1 MKFAIACGGTGG
13 HLFPG
18 LAVAEVLRGQGHEV
32 LLFVSEKEVDARA
45 LRGHPDLPS
54 KKLPSIGM
62 PRLFSP
68 AMVAFLR
75 RLWDSLR
82 KCGAAYDENRPDA
95 VLGMGGFTSIAPL
108 MAARRRGIPA
118 FLHESNA
125 IPGKAN
131 RLAALFCREVLLGF
145 DDCSRHFPKRPT
157 RVTGTPIRRDL
168 STGVPDRATA
178 RQSLGLDPLQPT
190 LLVMGGS
197 QGAAGINALMTQ
209 AAVHLGK
216 GGLQVIHLSGEREA
230 EVVRA
235 AYAAGGIPAVVL
247 PFCDRMQD
255 VYPAADVALS
265 RSGAASLGELSWFG
279 LPSILVPFPYAA
291 EDHQR
296 LNAEIFV
303 RVGAAR
309 MLEEKGA
316 DGASLARLLLSL
328 LESRQTLE
336 TMSAAAKTLAPQD
349 AAARVAAVL
358 TEAKV

>member
-18 LAVAEVLRGQGHEV
+18 LAVAEVLREQGHEV

-45 LRGHPDLPS
+45 LRAHPDLPS

-62 PRLFSP
+62 PSIFSP
-68 AMVAFLR
+68 AMVTFLR
-75 RLWDSLR
+75 RLRDSLK
-82 KCGAAYDENRPDA
+82 KCGTAYDQDRPDA

-108 MAARRRGIPA
+108 IAARRRGIPA

-131 RLAALFCREVLLGF
+131 RLAALFCRSVLLGF
-145 DDCSRHFPKRPT
+145 DDCARHFPKRPT

-168 STGVPDRATA
+168 SVGVPGRAAA
-178 RQSLGLDPLQPT
+178 RQALGLDPNRKT
-190 LLVMGGS
+190 VLVMGGS

-209 AAVHLGK
+209 AAPHLSEADLQIVHLA
-216 GGLQVIHLSGEREA
+216 GERDVET
-230 EVVRA
+230 VRA
-235 AYAAGGIPAVVL
+235 AYAEAGVPAVVL

-255 VYPAADVALS
+255 VYPSADLAVS

-279 LPSILVPFPYAA
+279 LPSVLIPFPYAA

-296 LNAEIFV
+296 LNAEIFT
-303 RVGAAR
+303 RTGAAR
-309 MLEEKGA
+309 MLAEKEATGE
-316 DGASLARLLLSL
+316 SLARLLLSL
-328 LESRQTLE
+328 LASPESLE
-336 TMSAAAKTLAPQD
+336 TMAGAAKTLAPRD

-358 TEAKV
+358 TEAKE